1 MEAIT
6 LLRDRAEKDEPNALY
21 SLVNDMSKVTFFF
34 NHPFHVSGCHMCF
47 HVQVLCK
54 KLPNDNL
61 WPLVTVLLE
70 GLLDKQPHSSSG
82 ACVVLNNII
91 KLRGPTLSEK
101 VCSLKGRGGRGS
113 LVVEHRADMDHYIT

>member
-1 MEAIT
+1 M
-6 LLRDRAEKDEPNALY
+6 
-21 SLVNDMSKVTFFF
+21 
-34 NHPFHVSGCHMCF
+34 
-47 HVQVLCK
+47 QVLCK

-91 KLRGPTLSEK
+91 KLRGPALSDK
-101 VCSLKGRGGRGS
+101 VCLLKGMGRRGRG
-113 LVVEHRADMDHYIT
+113 LHCIATRATSEQYKVCALQSKHIYKLCDNFESSKWSWNK